1 MEIKDIMSSPVY
13 VVSPDETV
21 ARARNLMLRH
31 RIGRLVII
39 ENNKP
44 IGIVTKKDISR
55 RLNQAEP
62 QWRRRPIDHIPVR
75 KVMTESLITIFSD
88 ATPRQLA
95 ELMSENNIGGL
106 PVVNSKGEV
115 TGIATKWDLIRYFSE
130 MDLPMKVRDLEIEP
144 ALTVHRHHTISH
156 ILHEFDANS
165 MDRAVV
171 LEDNDM
177 PVGIITSSNLA
188 FTEMKDKKGGLP
200 QKEIKMIRKE
210 SAAGKKQYRY
220 IREVPLVAEDIMSSP
235 LITIKSDDLA
245 TYAAGIMVRE
255 RINGLPVLGNG
266 IMGMLTGENIVKS
279 IMTMFDEPVKKA

>member
-1 MEIKDIMSSPVY
+1 MKIKDIMSSPVY
-13 VVSPDETV
+13 VVSPDENV

-31 RIGRLVII
+31 KIGRLVII

-62 QWRRRPIDHIPVR
+62 QWRRRPIDHIPVK
-75 KVMTESLITIFSD
+75 KVMTESLITIFPD
-88 ATPRQLA
+88 ATPKQLA

-106 PVVNSKGEV
+106 PVVNNKNEV
-115 TGIATKWDLIRYFSE
+115 IGIATKWDLIRYFSE
-130 MDLPMKVRDLEIEP
+130 LDLPLKVKDLKIEP

-156 ILHEFDANS
+156 ILHELDTNS
-165 MDRAVV
+165 TDRAVV

-200 QKEIKMIRKE
+200 QKEIKMTRKE

-220 IREVPLVAEDIMSSP
+220 ISEVPLVAEDIMSSP
-235 LITIKSDDLA
+235 LINIKSDDLA
-245 TYAAGIMVRE
+245 THAAGIMVRE

-266 IMGMLTGENIVKS
+266 IMGILTGENIVKS
-279 IMTMFDEPVKKA
+279 IMTMFDEPVEKS

>member
-1 MEIKDIMSSPVY
+1 MKIKDIMSSPVY
-13 VVSPDETV
+13 VVSPDENV

-31 RIGRLVII
+31 KIGRLVII

-75 KVMTESLITIFSD
+75 KVMTESLITIFPD

-95 ELMSENNIGGL
+95 ELMSDNNIGGL
-106 PVVNSKGEV
+106 PVVNSKNEV
-115 TGIATKWDLIRYFSE
+115 IGISTKWDLIRYVSTLDIPLKVK
-130 MDLPMKVRDLEIEP
+130 DLKIQP

-156 ILHEFDANS
+156 ILHELDVNS

-177 PVGIITSSNLA
+177 PVGIITSSNLT
-188 FTEMKDKKGGLP
+188 FTEMKNKTGGLP
-200 QKEIKMIRKE
+200 QKEIKMTRKE

-220 IREVPLVAEDIMSSP
+220 VSEVPLVAEDIMSSP

-245 TYAAGIMVRE
+245 TDAARIMVRE
-255 RINGLPVLGNG
+255 RINGLPVMGNG
-266 IMGMLTGENIVKS
+266 IMGILTGENIVRA
-279 IMTMFDEPVKKA
+279 IMTEMIT